1 MPGMDINSANR
12 LKLKNEIQQAFKMYG
27 FQLRIDACKH
37 LEGLLIALHSSEWR
51 EWIDKVLDVLQ
62 KKSDLES
69 SMVDKDILDKVI
81 QVSSY
86 SKFFFS
92 KSDPKEI
99 FCYNNYFS
107 NPRIKLTYLKLH
119 QFSAVN
125 LRFQEIPA

>member
-37 LEGLLIALHSSEWR
+37 LEGLLIALHSSEWS

-81 QVSSY
+81 QVSSLSN
-86 SKFFFS
+86 SKYFS
-92 KSDPKEI
+92 KSRDRLCILP
-99 FCYNNYFS
+99 
-107 NPRIKLTYLKLH
+107 
-119 QFSAVN
+119 
-125 LRFQEIPA
+125 

>member
-86 SKFFFS
+86 SKFFFQNQIQ
-92 KSDPKEI
+92 KK

>member
-81 QVSSY
+81 QVSSLSN
-86 SKFFFS
+86 SKYFS
-92 KSDPKEI
+92 KKSYMI
-99 FCYNNYFS
+99 FCHNKYFS
-107 NPRIKLTYLKLH
+107 NPPLYLTYLKLH
-119 QFSAVN
+119 QFSAVY